1 VSKWILCTWNGEI
14 PLIFELPLGFS
25 VVEELEIISSRES
38 RDVIVVWVEVKGGCF
53 HQWLPLWFDHAS
65 CGGGGDAGWNFPL

>member
-1 VSKWILCTWNGEI
+1 
-14 PLIFELPLGFS
+14 LIFELPLGFS

-53 HQWLPLWFDHAS
+53 HQ
-65 CGGGGDAGWNFPL
+65 